1 MVPQRRNDAL
11 ENWDLFVLRHQNLK
25 NVAVHLVS
33 FFMFWLGPIFGSWF
47 HPLWWILFFASGLV
61 GTAGHYFFQDGT
73 VDAREATSSL
83 QVVIFSSYMAALF
96 MTGQYPREI
105 KRVLNKWDLYRKGGI
120 PNEADPA
127 LFNKLSKGVL
137 S

>member
-11 ENWDLFVLRHQNLK
+11 ENWDLFVLRHQNMK
-25 NVAVHLVS
+25 NVVVHLIS
-33 FFMFWLGPIFGSWF
+33 FFMFWLGPILGFF
-47 HPLWWILFFASGLV
+47 VHPLFWVLFFASGLV

-83 QVVIFSSYMAALF
+83 QVVVFSSYMAAFFL
-96 MTGQYPREI
+96 TGRYSQEI
-105 KRVLNKWDLYRKGGI
+105 LRVRLKWEKYQQGQI
-120 PNEADPA
+120 PNEADPN
-127 LFNKLSKGVL
+127 LFNKLGKGVL